1 MEPLMRSADCGNMS
15 SKPKKKDP
23 SEVGNSQATLPSL
36 WPVPYSPSASSLR
49 RNLFDPSAIVAVT
62 VSSVTPS
69 PVAQAGSVKILTESK
84 WTERL
89 LSGASVLCTD
99 TSGEASK
106 SLTDKDES
114 RVTIRDLFSLPAIV
128 PSVPPES
135 PRSVVQLQSPE
146 PKWTEKTPMKAS
158 ASFTD
163 IPVKTADEAAQSFT
177 EKESSKVTR
186 RDLFNLPAIGPIVS
200 PRTPHLAGSRK
211 ATAEIK
217 WTEKPRQKAV
227 VSCTDIPA
235 TKNDEAAAE
244 SFTETDESITTCRM
258 KRPNLV
264 EKVPVTGMEIVQLF
278 LKNRDVGELKVF
290 YLKEQESDLYR
301 PYDLRVVPDS
311 EAGSEHYV
319 FTANTVLHVTRRGY
333 GGLVTLEEWYRETV
347 LWTAL
352 QAIPFFREF
361 ILRNAVT
368 LWYRNVRATV
378 YKRRFEEVQALLLTN
393 IPQYRNGL
401 LLLSRLIEDLKV
413 THLLPLDETKTYT
426 LLEFQNVL
434 VTSRQK
440 VLNSLSQLSQ
450 FRICILSKAKEESYK
465 VLKELQEHLDYADMP
480 QHCCKPI
487 HLHQA
492 HLNNLQRDFAHG
504 KSVLQKLGNFAAL
517 VNQIIMQTLVTVVQ
531 KNVTLVLSNILK
543 RKNSHSSC
551 LFQTDLCLGAD
562 QLTLEPPLHLLRET
576 LTQAL
581 LTAGDSI
588 SQMCET
594 SGLFLEVSSALD
606 RQDETS
612 DVSCSSVVADS
623 DGEIKDNDG
632 MPGLTHYSCCQW
644 IREQRPGWKLMMTV
658 QGHRMPGSYY
668 PLSKEQLVWYI
679 TINDVSISIN
689 KEQSELMQASILFRK
704 NTGSISNMNTK
715 CITFFLSLLFG
726 QAAESEIQQLLESY
740 VWLLDIRVFISQWS
754 PASLESMKG
763 QPALLYQELIKKLR
777 RWIEQIHATPS
788 FISTSNQLFIVH
800 CTHMKEYLGQ
810 QLSLIENEVQE
821 ELMKQMKALSE
832 SFLHDLEEA
841 HSALR
846 TEPKDL
852 HDLPKYVDVVWKSV
866 NMLADMQKR
875 LEYVHTLQDSI
886 CTYYREMTIQELSL
900 EKKMLDMWACYYSH
914 LKQADST
921 LRYRLPT
928 VATALHTMSP
938 LMASDLRNIV
948 SNATSGPFLDPRQN
962 AEQLA
967 SKLNYMHL
975 RVDTATSNLEHLSR
989 TGEIFRENPVDLTDL
1004 TDIPKLTARRELWEL
1019 LAFYRQCLHEWNKFL
1034 LIELAFSQAQEQI
1047 AHWQLQVANLSSII
1061 PADDAVL
1068 QETSET
1074 INDLSYRLKILA
1086 RFRSPTIKPK
1096 HRSLFFKG
1104 IGLRHASDTNATL
1117 AQLISQPFDLHQEF
1131 INKICSDAQKENLM
1145 EQTFKKI
1152 QQAWTNHIFQL
1163 HTYTGPCCHRAEPH
1177 VLTNDSTSDA
1187 SSDAKIIIGLEFLFS
1202 EIENDLMTMTNMHR
1216 SRHSVDFRLQ
1226 VEEWM
1231 HLLQELD
1238 KLLHLFEI
1246 YQQKWIFLNNMFQET
1261 ILSVQRWDLL
1271 PQFQSVD
1278 ESFKTM
1284 MHYNSTHAS
1293 VLDLVRPKTGN
1304 DNFPG
1309 ANLCQTLLNNL
1320 STLNTIANQ
1329 MSNRLHSFCKS
1340 FPRLYFL
1347 SDREIVELLSLQ
1359 PTPTS
1364 LLPFVRKFFKG
1375 VQLLEVEDISVT
1387 EDLQNSCDTHNRVL
1401 GVFGNLQEHITFL
1414 SPLEPNHN
1422 PLIWLSRF
1430 QEQLKSTMIHLMTQ
1444 CADERKQLEPSNQD
1458 SAHYDTHG
1466 QVLTVLDMTSKYP
1479 LQCLLVAEE
1488 TIWCSVLHQAFQ
1500 DASTVRMSRIN
1511 ALNSAQLEN
1520 LCQSLRDAFVRSKGD
1535 AQLSKYTM
1543 TCLRTF
1549 VLLRMKQAEQLTKL
1563 MQVQCQP
1570 ALSFEWLSSLKYCIA
1585 SEGQSLKE
1593 IDGRKC
1599 YVDILGHR
1607 LPYGYEY
1614 FGPEDWGMVHSPCTD
1629 RTIMGILLAVTSF
1642 RCGFVN
1648 GPCSSGKTNTVVCL
1662 GKALGR
1668 HVVML
1673 HCCPN
1678 MSSDIF
1684 QKMLLGALLT
1694 GAWFVLDS
1702 VDLLP
1707 RGVQT
1712 SLAQHLEDIY
1722 QSFSGLSRKKEDQEK
1737 TASGCKSMFDPEYF
1751 MVFSGVTISASPS
1764 YGCVLISSKGCT
1776 AEISQSLRFS
1786 TRPVALTHP
1795 DYMIIVEI
1803 MLTSFGFKEAKCFSQ
1818 RLVSLISLSKDSLC
1832 LPVFT
1837 AQNQSSYLDILQKI
1851 TSASKKLLKQS
1862 VRHEK
1867 FIGKARQSFVIQAI
1881 LKSPENENAE
1891 DINEDQEQ
1899 AIFPGLLEEIAV
1911 VKATHSVLS
1920 QMIYVP
1926 QKVSLFNSIFKDM
1939 FPIACQLPF
1948 IQQYTQDEP
1957 NFELQE
1963 AVSEEL
1969 DQLLLH
1975 SNTEINCQALTLY
1988 QTLSFSHAVILLGPT
2003 GSGKTTC
2010 YNALAGALSRLA
2022 NKTGENISDEKM
2034 FEVHTPQAKLQTS
2047 ASNWSSVNTVVIF
2060 PNAMSHEELFGGF
2073 CDEIGWQDGAV
2084 TKALRD
2090 SERHK
2095 TGKLE
2100 MCKTKKPCHETNAV
2114 KWLVMDGEPL
2124 RKPGWL
2130 DHLST
2135 LSDLEDPFLSIPS
2148 GEMLMPHQSHFKL
2161 LVETTDLSEASPSAV
2176 TRCSLIYFNGT
2187 DVWNSVWKSEMDSLH
2202 RGFTLDK
2209 GTLEMWTQLSEDLFS
2224 STLSLLKKN
2233 GISNKGQ
2240 PSTYGLTE
2248 IMSFIRIL
2256 RALLQHFARTV
2267 KYNDATG
2274 QKDKRDMPP
2283 GRDSNIRE
2291 DIFLL
2296 AYVWGFGGHLHPRLW
2311 PQFDIVARQVLFDSR
2326 SKIVVPHEGTVF
2338 EFFFNIDNK
2347 IYSKNTLLTK
2357 SITPK
2362 HWKYTCL
2369 LTVMLEAIQPVL
2381 LAGEPGSGK
2390 STVCNTLL
2398 CFDKPHIKIP
2408 ASSIRGPTDL
2418 RHLLCGIS
2426 YQKSCQ
2432 KNKGVMAKQ
2441 PGLMLYVDDLHE
2453 TPCDVTGKTSK
2464 ILETLRQ
2471 SISKGGV
2478 LAFDSNHFK
2487 VLSPGIVTYLATCC
2501 VFELDNPHVG
2511 VISSRL
2517 SRLFSIFALPSLTTE
2532 LIFSIHSPQ
2541 LKLWLRDVPFIP
2553 NVVDMV
2559 HCIINATENLYEDV
2573 CNNFQPTKQRPRFL
2587 FSHHDLK
2594 KVFQGMCL
2602 WQPVLPKT
2610 ETRDPKLKSKCS
2622 QLPQEP
2628 LAMELNIVHL
2638 WIHECMRTFVDRISS
2653 EDEITKLQSLIAK
2666 AATVHFT
2673 LQLRD
2678 ESNLEALFAP
2688 SFNSLIAQLGP
2699 PDTCPSRSQVQEPE
2713 SAASTE
2719 QSNVPRLH
2727 VQETF
2732 LQHLLEIMTK
2742 LTYGPQFVGNHSP
2755 ILKCSSYQPQ
2765 DLSLLIQHL
2774 FAHIDMKD
2782 NEKQDIDGHF
2792 AFKYTLH
2799 RQRMCQM
2806 LHIFRALLIPGGHGL
2821 LMASGSGT
2829 GRKTTVRLA
2838 AHVSGSH
2845 LIEVHSG
2852 NECELHKI
2860 LKEAGNQTRVYEANT
2875 IILVH
2880 DNISASVREELLVA
2894 LRSYPGLYTDQEL
2907 AKLVSRVTAVY
2918 KTKRFLL
2925 DSWIF
2930 DKYLCQNLRDVHVFM
2945 LMPAVVSSSSGNYDC
2960 KEQITKALGLCC
2972 VEMYQ
2977 PWFNQSLTEVAAH
2990 YLKNIFQNLTMQG
3003 SQVGLAV
3010 AMAGIHQSAY
3020 QYASVLLMAQP
3031 FSPYTYMAFIS
3042 HFSYL
3047 CKVMLKELE
3056 CRSNRL
3062 NTCLSQLDALDSA
3075 AMKYKHDLIR
3085 MQGIVAE
3092 IQQRVDEL
3100 LGAIDD
3106 QKSLLQKAEKKCAKQ
3121 KRKIQILVDRIA
3133 ESEDELRPFFQ
3144 AALDVLHSLDPLD
3157 LEEVRHYRDPPD
3169 GVVLVMDAVLLLF
3182 DRPPGWDNAKRLFG
3196 QCNMY
3201 KCLEVFDFYSLTD
3214 IQMLQLGEL
3223 IQNPMFVPECV
3234 REVSKACETLC
3245 RWVLAV
3251 NNCGSR
3257 RYQLMVRKQLDL
3269 MLIRAQDQLEQ
3280 IEDYM
3285 EEINRCLAELDVQL
3299 LPVQKLLDEQLQL
3312 LHKAE
3317 CLERNAANA
3326 VALLLKH
3333 TRVWR
3338 AEAQVAQLQT
3348 KCLPG
3353 DAMVLA
3359 AIISYFGPFP
3369 AEIRTELL
3377 SKWRVLCQ
3385 TGNIDTNPKDHR
3397 SSMFTSTD
3405 TAPPQPTS
3413 DFLVPLSET
3422 LQPLLSRVLGVTQWP
3437 SHETA
3442 LTRLVL
3448 KLLLWG
3454 CRRSWVKYWPL
3465 LADTQHHLEID
3476 SKNWVI
3482 TGEIGD
3488 DVSLG
3493 KEFECDIVVC
3503 ADDPK
3508 LICQLDLAAEKGL
3521 KVLVT
3526 HIERVTVSPKFL
3538 AALARPAASCPPGS
3552 KQTAHQTH
3560 PDFCLLLSTH
3570 YPIRLLSTDIHPSIL
3585 AQVDVVDLSPSSDQ
3599 IQELMLTQ
3607 LLQSE
3612 CKVLLIQH
3620 LQMQNDKQL
3629 LQRKLI
3635 TEEDSVM
3642 DSILQSDT
3650 TRMQAPEFLTQVA
3663 EVQESMTFAQTELQL
3678 VNERQEYHE
3687 PLLAAPQQL
3696 IYLAWLF
3703 YQALQEVSRLSPA
3716 YYFSLSGFIAVMQ
3729 EAFAEKVSRL
3739 VSYATGKVIGG
3750 VIPAI
3755 RNKMVAKLMFY
3766 YRPCLFRSHSMV
3778 FKLLVTLAEMQ
3789 TNQICSPPERTSF
3802 LVGLKDIFAP
3812 RDPHSSKDNWTYP
3825 QVDFDLLCLEKIPA
3839 FKGLTDSLTSSH
3851 KEWQEFLDVPSSVVA
3866 GPVPCGSHSHL
3877 SLMQRALLSK
3887 TLRPHSTG
3895 ELAEAMAACQFRLP
3909 RHTSV
3914 PHCGNPG
3921 GLYTF
3926 LVAHEGPIIL
3936 TWPCPSKDKWTS
3948 IQPLHL
3954 VKLLASKAT
3963 DIKEVKVISV
3973 GGLCDSNFI
3982 IFTLE
3987 KALRDGHWLV
3997 FNNCHLLEHWNAK
4010 LVACFNQLFSPFG
4023 ATDMK
4028 SPHPDFRLW
4037 FLTEES
4043 AQSFLPASVRMCG
4056 LPLVCDSSW
4065 NVKEELSCSLQYLSS
4080 VAQRQSGSVADNTEL
4095 LLRCA
4100 AFHSV
4105 LLQREAY
4112 KYLGQARIY
4121 SWSQSDL
4128 LALVNALFSSASL
4141 CQDKTKALQ
4150 YIAVNLVHG
4159 GHVLESADSEVV
4171 RNTAETCFSKA
4182 PPLASGPHI
4191 LANVISSTEHCD
4203 FAKLLRML
4211 DRQLLHSVDV
4221 SEPLLLGFSADVE
4234 AEIVKIN
4241 SHNLNHM
4248 LQASQTPPGLAA
4260 ACSSMLATLPEFS
4273 QASEKLHALQDYL
4286 THQNETRLRNAG
4298 AVFQSPLYDFLLAEW
4313 HELSVSVSLLLSR
4326 LRQPLR
4332 YVTATFL
4339 SLPTLTTLSRLQR
4352 RAELLSSY
4360 LWRDNTSAPRAAYR
4374 LSAFSNAKGFL
4385 VALMRKAAQ
4394 AHHKYISDINLRLE
4408 VRDDPLFTPL
4418 PKDIVYLCDL
4428 ELRGASWDVQRAAL
4442 ENTLSPQPCSMP
4454 LICIRAQV
4462 KDTHVPRSHNFD
4474 QVYHCPIYLEDLD
4487 TGAEGRDG
4495 FNVVTTVPLPTAL
4508 EPSLCSLRKVRL
4520 VSRLFDP

>member
-1 MEPLMRSADCGNMS
+1 MEPLMRSTDCGNMS
-15 SKPKKKDP
+15 SKPNKKDP

-69 PVAQAGSVKILTESK
+69 RVAQAGSVKILTESK

-114 RVTIRDLFSLPAIV
+114 RVTVRDLFSLPAIV
-128 PSVPPES
+128 PSVSPES
-135 PRSVVQLQSPE
+135 PRSVVQLQLPE

-177 EKESSKVTR
+177 ERESSKVTR
-186 RDLFNLPAIGPIVS
+186 RDLFNLPAIGSIVS
-200 PRTPHLAGSRK
+200 PRSSHLAGSRK

-235 TKNDEAAAE
+235 TKNDEAAAQ

-258 KRPNLV
+258 KRLNLV

-290 YLKEQESDLYR
+290 YLKEQESDLFR

-319 FTANTVLHVTRRGY
+319 FTANAVLHVTQRGY
-333 GGLVTLEEWYRETV
+333 GGLVTLEEWYRESV

-434 VTSRQK
+434 ATSRQK

-480 QHCCKPI
+480 HHCCKPI

-492 HLNNLQRDFAHG
+492 HLNDLQRDFAHG

-531 KNVTLVLSNILK
+531 KNVTLFLNNILK

-588 SQMCET
+588 SQMCDT

-623 DGEIKDNDG
+623 HGEIKDNDG
-632 MPGLTHYSCCQW
+632 MPGLIHYSCCQW
-644 IREQRPGWKLMMTV
+644 IREQRPGWKFMMSV

-668 PLSKEQLVWYI
+668 PLSKERLVWYI
-679 TINDVSISIN
+679 TINDVSIRIN
-689 KEQSELMQASILFRK
+689 KEQSELM
-704 NTGSISNMNTK
+704 
-715 CITFFLSLLFG
+715 

-763 QPALLYQELIKKLR
+763 QSALLYQELIKKLR
-777 RWIEQIHATPS
+777 QWIEQIHATPS
-788 FISTSNQLFIVH
+788 FISTSNQLFIIH
-800 CTHMKEYLGQ
+800 CTHMKEYL
-810 QLSLIENEVQE
+810 
-821 ELMKQMKALSE
+821 
-832 SFLHDLEEA
+832 
-841 HSALR
+841 
-846 TEPKDL
+846 
-852 HDLPKYVDVVWKSV
+852 
-866 NMLADMQKR
+866 
-875 LEYVHTLQDSI
+875 
-886 CTYYREMTIQELSL
+886 
-900 EKKMLDMWACYYSH
+900 
-914 LKQADST
+914 
-921 LRYRLPT
+921 
-928 VATALHTMSP
+928 
-938 LMASDLRNIV
+938 
-948 SNATSGPFLDPRQN
+948 
-962 AEQLA
+962 
-967 SKLNYMHL
+967 
-975 RVDTATSNLEHLSR
+975 
-989 TGEIFRENPVDLTDL
+989 
-1004 TDIPKLTARRELWEL
+1004 
-1019 LAFYRQCLHEWNKFL
+1019 
-1034 LIELAFSQAQEQI
+1034 
-1047 AHWQLQVANLSSII
+1047 
-1061 PADDAVL
+1061 
-1068 QETSET
+1068 
-1074 INDLSYRLKILA
+1074 
-1086 RFRSPTIKPK
+1086 
-1096 HRSLFFKG
+1096 G

-1117 AQLISQPFDLHQEF
+1117 AELISQPFDLHQEF
-1131 INKICSDAQKENLM
+1131 INQICSDAQKENSM

-1152 QQAWTNHIFQL
+1152 QQAWTNHILQL
-1163 HTYTGPCCHRAEPH
+1163 HTYTGPCCHLAEPH

-1216 SRHSVDFRLQ
+1216 SRHSLDFRLQ

-1261 ILSVQRWDLL
+1261 ILCVQRWDLL

-1304 DNFPG
+1304 NNFHG
-1309 ANLCQTLLNNL
+1309 ANLYQTLLNNL

-1375 VQLLEVEDISVT
+1375 VQLLEVEAISVT
-1387 EDLQNSCDTHNRVL
+1387 KDLHNSCDTHNRVL
-1401 GVFGNLQEHITFL
+1401 GVFGNLQEHIIFL

-1430 QEQLKSTMIHLMTQ
+1430 QEQLKSTMIHLMRQ

-1488 TIWCSVLHQAFQ
+1488 TIWCNVLHQAFQ
-1500 DASTVRMSRIN
+1500 DSSTVRMSRIN

-1549 VLLRMKQAEQLTKL
+1549 VLLRMKHAEQLTKL

-1570 ALSFEWLSSLKYCIA
+1570 ALSFEWLSSLKYCIT

-1629 RTIMGILLAVTSF
+1629 RMIMGILLAVTSF

-1673 HCCPN
+1673 RCCPN

-1737 TASGCKSMFDPEYF
+1737 TASGCKSMFDPECF

-1803 MLTSFGFKEAKCFSQ
+1803 MLTSFGFKEAKCLSQ

-1837 AQNQSSYLDILQKI
+1837 AQNQSSYLVILQNI
-1851 TSASKKLLKQS
+1851 TSASKKLLKQI

-1911 VKATHSVLS
+1911 VKAIHSVLS
-1920 QMIYVP
+1920 PMIYVP
-1926 QKVSLFNSIFKDM
+1926 KKVSLFNSIFKDM

-1975 SNTEINCQALTLY
+1975 SNTESICQALTLY
-1988 QTLSFSHAVILLGPT
+1988 QTLSFSHVVILLGPT

-2034 FEVHTPQAKLQTS
+2034 FEVDTPQAKLLSS

-2233 GISNKGQ
+2233 EISNKGQ

-2267 KYNDATG
+2267 KHNEATG

-2432 KNKGVMAKQ
+2432 KNKGVMTKQ
-2441 PGLMLYVDDLHE
+2441 PGLLLYVDDLHE

-2478 LAFDSNHFK
+2478 LAFDSDHFK

-2517 SRLFSIFALPSLTTE
+2517 SRLFSIFALPSLTTD

-2602 WQPVLPKT
+2602 WQPVLQKT
-2610 ETRDPKLKSKCS
+2610 ETLDPKLKSKCS
-2622 QLPQEP
+2622 PLPQEA

-2699 PDTCPSRSQVQEPE
+2699 PDTCTSRSQVQEPE
-2713 SAASTE
+2713 SAASTD
-2719 QSNVPRLH
+2719 QSNVPRLP

-2742 LTYGPQFVGNHSP
+2742 LTYGPQLVGNHSP
-2755 ILKCSSYQPQ
+2755 ILKRSSYQPQ
-2765 DLSLLIQHL
+2765 NLSLLIQHL

-2821 LMASGSGT
+2821 LMASGRGT

-2852 NECELHKI
+2852 NECELQKI
-2860 LKEAGNQTRVYEANT
+2860 LKEAGNQTRVYETNT

-2945 LMPAVVSSSSGNYDC
+2945 LMPAVVSTSSGNYDC

-2990 YLKNIFQNLTMQG
+2990 YLKNIFQNLKMQG

-3047 CKVMLKELE
+3047 CKVMFKELE

-3062 NTCLSQLDALDSA
+3062 NTCLSQLDALDST

-3085 MQGIVAE
+3085 MQGKVAE

-3121 KRKIQILVDRIA
+3121 KRKIQILVDRIT
-3133 ESEDELRPFFQ
+3133 ESEDELKPFFQ

-3280 IEDYM
+3280 IKDYM

-3299 LPVQKLLDEQLQL
+3299 LPEQKLLDEQLQL

-3338 AEAQVAQLQT
+3338 AEAQVAQLQRQ
-3348 KCLPG
+3348 CLPG

-3359 AIISYFGPFP
+3359 AIISYLGPF
-3369 AEIRTELL
+3369 AADIRTELL

-3397 SSMFTSTD
+3397 SSLFTSTD
-3405 TAPPQPTS
+3405 TAPPQPSS

-3422 LQPLLSRVLGVTQWP
+3422 LQPLLCRVLGVTQWP

-3442 LTRLVL
+3442 LTRLVR

-3465 LADTQHHLEID
+3465 LADTQHHLEIN

-3503 ADDPK
+3503 GDDPK

-3570 YPIRLLSTDIHPSIL
+3570 YPTRLLSTDIHPSIL

-3620 LQMQNDKQL
+3620 LQMLNDKQL

-3663 EVQESMTFAQTELQL
+3663 EVQESITFAQTELQL

-3703 YQALQEVSRLSPA
+3703 YQALQEVSRLSPT
-3716 YYFSLSGFIAVMQ
+3716 YYFSLSGFITVMQ

-3812 RDPHSSKDNWTYP
+3812 QDPHSSKDNWIYP
-3825 QVDFDLLCLEKIPA
+3825 QVDSDLLCLEKIPA

-3851 KEWQEFLDVPSSVVA
+3851 KEWQEFLDVPSSVVG

-3926 LVAHEGPIIL
+3926 LVEHEGPIIL

-4023 ATDMK
+4023 AATDMK

-4043 AQSFLPASVRMCG
+4043 TQSFLPASVRMRG

-4080 VAQRQSGSVADNTEL
+4080 VAQRQSGSVADNSEL

-4234 AEIVKIN
+4234 AEIEKIN
-4241 SHNLNHM
+4241 SDNLNKM

-4260 ACSSMLATLPEFS
+4260 VCSSVLATLPEFS
-4273 QASEKLHALQDYL
+4273 LASEKLHALQDYL

-4298 AVFQSPLYDFLLAEW
+4298 AVFQSPLYDFLLTEW

-4332 YVTATFL
+4332 YVTTTFL
-4339 SLPTLTTLSRLQR
+4339 SLSTLTTLSRLQR

-4462 KDTHVPRSHNFD
+4462 KDAHVPRSHNFD

-4520 VSRLFDP
+4520 VSRLFDA